1 MSVQPWTPP
10 SLLCRLIRIGAME
23 LCADLGLRSL
33 LDTNALALT
42 PSPASRA

>member
-1 MSVQPWTPP
+1 
-10 SLLCRLIRIGAME
+10 ME

-42 PSPASRA
+42 PSPASRAWC